1 MPAIRREK
9 GGTCAGEQYRR
20 SWGLEHQVECE
31 GPELKTMGVA
41 MKRKPSSEVTAA
53 WIRLMRLQS
62 RVLDAVELDLKKAG
76 FPPLAWYDALLEL
89 SRAPSGEMRPVE
101 LEKQMLIPQYST
113 SRLIERLVDEGLALR
128 RECKIDKR
136 GQFVEITEAG
146 RELQKK
152 MWGAYSAAIEKHV
165 GSKLS
170 DADAVRLCGLLDRLG
185 CSCDEAQ
192 AAAVRDGA
200 PAR

>member
-1 MPAIRREK
+1 
-9 GGTCAGEQYRR
+9 
-20 SWGLEHQVECE
+20 
-31 GPELKTMGVA
+31 
-41 MKRKPSSEVTAA
+41 MKRKPSTEATAA
-53 WIRLMRLQS
+53 VVRLVRVQR
-62 RVLDAVELDLKKAG
+62 RVLGAVEQDLKKAG

-113 SRLIERLVDEGLALR
+113 SRLIDRLVDEGLAAR

-136 GQFVEITEAG
+136 GQFVEISEAG
-146 RELQKK
+146 RELQKR
-152 MWGAYSAAIEKHV
+152 MWSAYSAAIEKHV

-170 DADAVRLCGLLDRLG
+170 DVEAAKLCGLLDRLG
-185 CSCDEAQ
+185 CSCGEALPP
-192 AAAVRDGA
+192 AARDGP

>member
-1 MPAIRREK
+1 MQLHLVRYSAASDMDQ
-9 GGTCAGEQYRR
+9 T
-20 SWGLEHQVECE
+20 
-31 GPELKTMGVA
+31 
-41 MKRKPSSEVTAA
+41 MKRKPSTEATDV
-53 WIRLMRLQS
+53 WIRLMRVQG
-62 RVLDAVELDLKKAG
+62 RVLGAVEQDLKKAG

-89 SRAPSGEMRPVE
+89 SRAPAGELRPVE
-101 LEKQMLIPQYST
+101 LEKQMLLPQYST
-113 SRLIERLVDEGLALR
+113 SRLIDRLVDEGLAAR

-170 DADAVRLCGLLDRLG
+170 DADAARLCGLLDRLG
-185 CSCDEAQ
+185 CSCGEAQ
-192 AAAVRDGA
+192 ALAVRDGT

>member
-1 MPAIRREK
+1 
-9 GGTCAGEQYRR
+9 
-20 SWGLEHQVECE
+20 
-31 GPELKTMGVA
+31 MGVA
-41 MKRKPSSEVTAA
+41 RKRRPSSEVTAA
-53 WIRLMRLQS
+53 WIRLMRIRS
-62 RVLDAVELDLKKAG
+62 RGLDAGELDLKKAG

-152 MWGAYSAAIEKHV
+152 MWSAYSAAIEKHV

-170 DADAVRLCGLLDRLG
+170 DADAARLCGLLDRLR
-185 CSCDEAQ
+185 CSWGE
-192 AAAVRDGA
+192 G
-200 PAR
+200 PAGGPKERG

>member
-1 MPAIRREK
+1 MARDQIDMTP
-9 GGTCAGEQYRR
+9 
-20 SWGLEHQVECE
+20 
-31 GPELKTMGVA
+31 
-41 MKRKPSSEVTAA
+41 
-53 WIRLMRLQS
+53 LQS
-62 RVLDAVELDLKKAG
+62 RDELVAWLAAG
-76 FPPLAWYDALLEL
+76 VRPASEFRIGTEHEKTPFTLEGHRPVAYQGARGIGALLEL

-101 LEKQMLIPQYST
+101 LEKQMLLPQYST
-113 SRLIERLVDEGLALR
+113 SRLIDRLVDEGLAAR

-170 DADAVRLCGLLDRLG
+170 DADAARLCGLLDRLG
-185 CSCDEAQ
+185 CSCGEAQ
-192 AAAVRDGA
+192 SQAVRDGA

>member
-1 MPAIRREK
+1 MGAAVKRR
-9 GGTCAGEQYRR
+9 
-20 SWGLEHQVECE
+20 
-31 GPELKTMGVA
+31 
-41 MKRKPSSEVTAA
+41 PSSEVMAA
-53 WIRLMRLQS
+53 WIRLMRIRS
-62 RVLDAVELDLKKAG
+62 RVLDTVELDLKKAG

-89 SRAPSGEMRPVE
+89 SRAPTGEMRPVE

-113 SRLIERLVDEGLALR
+113 SRLIDRLVEEGLAAR

-152 MWGAYSAAIEKHV
+152 MWGAYSGAIEKHV

-170 DADAVRLCGLLDRLG
+170 DTDAIKLCGLLDRLG
-185 CSCDEAQ
+185 CCSGGETPSL
-192 AAAVRDGA
+192 AAKDGA
-200 PAR
+200 LAR